1 MQRVLQDFILRVFWK
16 IGIICDI
23 WKTKAELKKVETKV
37 ETKVTPKDRRIKLE
51 PVPGNQGVIHVEWN
65 QW

>member
-1 MQRVLQDFILRVFWK
+1 MQRVQEDFTLRVFWK
-16 IGIICDI
+16 MGIICDI

-37 ETKVTPKDRRIKLE
+37 TQKDRRMKLE

>member
-1 MQRVLQDFILRVFWK
+1 MQRVQEDFILRVFWK
-16 IGIICDI
+16 MGIICDI
-23 WKTKAELKKVETKV
+23 WKTKAELKKL
-37 ETKVTPKDRRIKLE
+37 ETKVTQKDRRIELE